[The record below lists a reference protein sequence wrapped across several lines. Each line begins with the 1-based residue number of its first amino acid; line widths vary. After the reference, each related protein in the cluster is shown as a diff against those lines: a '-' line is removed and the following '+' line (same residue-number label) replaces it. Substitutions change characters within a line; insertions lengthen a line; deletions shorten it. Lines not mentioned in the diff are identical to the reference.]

1 MIIKERAYACII
13 KERHPMGASLCFVF
27 HRATTDSQPRD
38 AREKSETKK
47 SRFFDQ
53 KRTKITY
60 LRKNT
65 CICQKIVVSLHPIG
79 CIAQR
84 VRIIRY
90 PFKRILSTPACHEQE
105 G

>member
-1 MIIKERAYACII
+1 MSER
-13 KERHPMGASLCFVF
+13 
-27 HRATTDSQPRD
+27 
-38 AREKSETKK
+38 KK
-47 SRFFDQ
+47 CRFFDQ

-60 LRKNT
+60 LCPKICT
-65 CICQKIVVSLHPIG
+65 CQKKVVSLHPIG

-90 PFKRILSTPACHEQE
+90 PFKRILSTPACYEQE